1 MVLILIFHVEH
12 QCSRLNKLKGEK
24 LGVGNEVWG
33 WGGKEGREEGRV
45 GGGGRSE
52 EDKMMALM

>member
-1 MVLILIFHVEH
+1 M
-12 QCSRLNKLKGEK
+12 
-24 LGVGNEVWG
+24 GVGRERG
-33 WGGKEGREEGRV
+33 ERGREGG